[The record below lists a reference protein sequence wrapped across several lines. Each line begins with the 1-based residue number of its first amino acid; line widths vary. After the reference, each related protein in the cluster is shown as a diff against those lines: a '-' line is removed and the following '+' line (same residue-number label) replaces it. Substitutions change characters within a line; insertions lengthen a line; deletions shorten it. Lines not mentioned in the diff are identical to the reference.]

1 MLIHAGVTQSCHLN
15 RLELDD
21 HPLERMQTFSFGVKS
36 LLRTAIDCVVDNAS
50 VLLTTGPKE
59 DDIWKKEGQKQEG
72 QWILDRLA
80 MSIPMTLAEAI
91 CNRMKLNDDMHN
103 WCYDHLSPPDT
114 DEPNLEREI
123 IHAGI

>member
-36 LLRTAIDCVVDNAS
+36 LVRTAIDCIVDNAS
-50 VLLTTGPKE
+50 VLFTTCPGE
-59 DDIWKKEGQKQEG
+59 DDIWKKEGQEQEG
-72 QWILDRLA
+72 WVLDRLA
-80 MSIPMTLAEAI
+80 KSIPMTLAEAI
-91 CNRMKLNDDMHN
+91 CNRMKLNADIHN
-103 WCYDHLSPPDT
+103 WCYEHLSPPDT